1 MQEIIKKHHVFAEQT
16 HYATQEVYKAMAQL
30 YAEHPEFRKQ
40 LDLFHSK
47 LAVFMAE
54 AMKIFADREL
64 S

>member
-1 MQEIIKKHHVFAEQT
+1 
-16 HYATQEVYKAMAQL
+16 MAQL
-30 YAEHPEFRKQ
+30 YAEHPAFRKQ
-40 LDLFHSK
+40 LDPFHPE